1 MIMIIIV
8 GHYIA
13 EKMREAQLRWFGH
26 LERREAGEPAR
37 MAMEFKVESSR
48 MRGRPW
54 KRWRD
59 VVESDQRK
67 RVRRGDALNRGRWRR
82 GTGTAEPKTKSE
94 NS

>member
-26 LERREAGEPAR
+26 VERREAGEPAR
-37 MAMEFKVESSR
+37 MAMEFKVEGSR

-54 KRWRD
+54 KRWCD
-59 VVESDQRK
+59 VVESNQWKRAEERRCFEQREMEK
-67 RVRRGDALNRGRWRR
+67 RDRNGR
-82 GTGTAEPKTKSE
+82 T
-94 NS
+94 